1 MFTQNFEIAGTF
13 NIAAPR
19 GLTVKGCAEHSPFV
33 PKIDPNYVF
42 QKEVLRDVLCW
53 LEEPHGDG
61 LYLSGPTGCGK
72 SSLICQVAA
81 RLNIPVQPV
90 AAHSRLEIV
99 ELIGHLTLVNGSMSF
114 ADGPITTAMR
124 HGHLLLIDE
133 LDLLEP
139 ATAVGLNSII
149 EGRPLLIP
157 QTGELI
163 VPHEDFRI
171 AVTGNTAGA
180 GDTTGLYQGT
190 LRQNLAFMDR
200 FRLVQVSYPAPD
212 IEQSILS
219 RTAPVIDSGIR
230 EKMIAVAN
238 EIRRLFIGESND
250 AAAIEITMSTRS
262 LVRWAHLAL
271 AFKGAPLSYSMDR
284 ALTFRAQPETREAV
298 LQIVQR
304 HFGSSSV

>member
-1 MFTQNFEIAGTF
+1 MFTQNFEIAATF

-19 GLTVKGCAEHSPFV
+19 GLTVKGYAERSPFV
-33 PKIDPNYVF
+33 PKIDPDYVF

-90 AAHSRLEIV
+90 SAHARLEIV
-99 ELIGHLTLVNGSMSF
+99 ELIGHLTLVNGGMSF
-114 ADGPITTAMR
+114 ADGPLTTAMR

-139 ATAVGLNSII
+139 ATAVGLNSIV

-163 VPHEDFRI
+163 VPHDDFRI
-171 AVTGNTAGA
+171 AATGNTAGA

-200 FRLVQVSYPAPD
+200 FRLVQVSYPEPA

-219 RTAPVIDSGIR
+219 RTASVIDNGIR

-238 EIRRLFIGESND
+238 EIRRLFMGESND

>member
-1 MFTQNFEIAGTF
+1 MFTQNFEIAATF

-19 GLTVKGCAEHSPFV
+19 GLTVKGYAEHSPFV
-33 PKIDPNYVF
+33 PKIDPDYVF

-72 SSLICQVAA
+72 SSLICQVAG

-90 AAHSRLEIV
+90 SAHSRLEIV
-99 ELIGHLTLVNGSMSF
+99 ELVGHLTLVNGTMSF
-114 ADGPITTAMR
+114 ADGPLATSMR
-124 HGHLLLIDE
+124 HGQLLLIDE

-139 ATAVGLNSII
+139 ATAVGLNSIV

-171 AVTGNTAGA
+171 AATGNTAGA

-200 FRLVQVSYPAPD
+200 FRLVQVSYPEPA

-219 RTAPVIDSGIR
+219 RTASVIDNGIR
-230 EKMIAVAN
+230 EKMVAVAN
-238 EIRRLFIGESND
+238 EIRRLFMGESND

-304 HFGSSSV
+304 HFGSASV